1 MREMP
6 RYVEFAVA
14 SNFSFLRGASHAE
27 ELMLQAAHIGL
38 DGLGLCDRNSVAG
51 VVRAHLIKRE
61 KELALRYHPGA
72 RLVFADDTPD
82 ILAYPRDRAA
92 WGRLC
97 RLLTRGNLRAE
108 KGECILYLDDLL
120 EHIAGL
126 ELVVMETSTW
136 ELPSLPLLRKPP
148 SAKAGSVRPAIDP
161 GKIGRTAAASPV
173 LPVPGDGDSKAK
185 LRLVENER
193 KPVTKPDQLLSL
205 LRAAAPGRVRLAAN
219 MLYRGNDCA
228 RLARRA
234 GIARQ
239 AGMPLIAVNDVLY
252 HHPDRREL
260 QDVLTCIREHLTIDR
275 AGRRL
280 AVNAERYLKP
290 PAEMARLFRET
301 DTGQSQRLHLRG
313 FSIGHLTL
321 HPREATAL
329 VETLLNL
336 FPIGAEHLRE
346 LLRRVA
352 RVGQH
357 RRVGPDRI
365 DIDAGGEPRT
375 TTVDDVA
382 TPRGDLHRP
391 HILIFSERLELVLLL
406 HLQIQRATERDAQQ
420 REEHH
425 AHQDHANA
433 HPLAGRLHRLHR
445 LQVAHFTSPE

>member
-1 MREMP
+1 MP

-120 EHIAGL
+120 EHIDGL

-148 SAKAGSVRPAIDP
+148 SANPTLAEAGSARPAIDP
-161 GKIGRTAAASPV
+161 GEIGRTAAASPA
-173 LPVPGDGDSKAK
+173 LPVPGDGGAKAK

-193 KPVTKPDQLLSL
+193 KPVTKPDHLLSL

-219 MLYRGNDCA
+219 MLYRGNDRA

-239 AGMPLIAVNDVLY
+239 AGVPLIAVNDVLY

-260 QDVLTCIREHLTIDR
+260 QDVLTCIREHLTIDQ

-290 PAEMARLFRET
+290 PAEMARLFREAPEAIEET
-301 DTGQSQRLHLRG
+301 
-313 FSIGHLTL
+313 LTL
-321 HPREATAL
+321 DR
-329 VETLLNL
+329 TLTFSLD
-336 FPIGAEHLRE
+336 ELRYE
-346 LLRRVA
+346 YPDEMRR
-352 RVGQH
+352 GLC
-357 RRVGPDRI
+357 D
-365 DIDAGGEPRT
+365 T
-375 TTVDDVA
+375 
-382 TPRGDLHRP
+382 
-391 HILIFSERLELVLLL
+391 
-406 HLQIQRATERDAQQ
+406 
-420 REEHH
+420 
-425 AHQDHANA
+425 
-433 HPLAGRLHRLHR
+433 AGRARASGLGRRCRALSRRHPGQCAPVTR
-445 LQVAHFTSPE
+445 P